1 MKKAFTAIAA
11 LALTI
16 GVASALSFS
25 WGTNTKISFNGTV
38 LDTAEL
44 AAPLTAELI
53 FAAPLTAELIFLG
66 KDNAWSFDESG
77 LVTDEA
83 VSTGSI
89 AVSGAPTGKGKGNG
103 KIDKPLVGTSF
114 ADGSKFGNGNVFGVL
129 ITYTDTKG
137 VVWYNLSSNTFT
149 LSGVADETSPIDKQY
164 FDFVWTNDE
173 SGGDTPTAGGGWWM
187 VPVPEPMTVLCGL
200 AGLALLLKR
209 RA

>member
-1 MKKAFTAIAA
+1 MKKAFTAIAV

-16 GVASALSFS
+16 GAASALSFDWTTGS
-25 WGTNTKISFNGTV
+25 KISFNGTQ
-38 LDTAEL
+38 LTTAEL
-44 AAPLTAELI
+44 AAPVTIELI
-53 FAAPLTAELIFLG
+53 YLG
-66 KDNAWSFDESG
+66 TDNTWSFAESG

-103 KIDKPLVGTSF
+103 VFDKLFGSSY
-114 ADGSKFGNGNVFGVL
+114 ADNSTVNASNVFGVL
-129 ITYTDTKG
+129 ITYTDTEG
-137 VVWYNLSSNTFT
+137 TVWYNLSSNTFALT
-149 LSGVADETSPIDKQY
+149 GAVDETFNVTKQY
-164 FDFVWTNDE
+164 FDFAWTNDE
-173 SGGDTPTAGGGWWM
+173 TGAEAPTAGGGWWR

>member
-16 GVASALSFS
+16 GAASALSFS

-38 LDTAEL
+38 LDSADL
-44 AAPLTAELI
+44 AAPVTVELI
-53 FAAPLTAELIFLG
+53 YLG
-66 KDNAWSFDESG
+66 TDNTWSFAESG

-103 KIDKPLVGTSF
+103 VFVKLYGASY
-114 ADGSKFGNGNVFGVL
+114 ADGSTVNGNNVFGVL
-129 ITYTDTKG
+129 ITYTDTEGK
-137 VVWYNLSSNTFT
+137 VWYNLSSNTFALT
-149 LSGVADETSPIDKQY
+149 GAVDETFNVTKQY
-164 FDFVWTNDE
+164 FDFAWTKDE
-173 SGGDTPTAGGGWWM
+173 SGAEAPTAGGGWWTI
-187 VPVPEPMTVLCGL
+187 PIPEPMTVLCGL